1 MTSIRIRRHA
11 LLLAAVALSA
21 TLIGGCAGKNKT
33 VKGWRDDANNRWL
46 EMRSGMMLD
55 MAQQA
60 FDTGDLDRAEKE
72 LNQAL
77 ALDPGNDRLQTL
89 GGRIALERGRLE
101 KAFHHFEL
109 AIKKDTPEEKEL
121 KKGVKPTN
129 SDARYYQAVVLQR
142 WKRFD
147 DALQRYTE
155 AYEIKPD
162 QPNLL
167 MARCEMLVELD
178 RIDEAIELLNERL
191 GYFDQSAGVRAMLGH
206 IHMLRDDPEQAVSFF
221 TQASLL
227 DPENLKI
234 REELTRA
241 QFAAGQYREA
251 AKNVVKLR
259 QHPDLADRVDLRRLE
274 AQAYLKMGR
283 TLDARR
289 IYLDLTR
296 TPNVSVTDWITLGQ
310 MAWQDQD
317 PGGALSAA
325 TRAIKL
331 DPKRH
336 EAYILAGMVWQ
347 KRGNIDEALR
357 NFDRAADYAPDDAVP
372 LILRGIALQKDG
384 RAAAAAD
391 AYTQA
396 LQREPGDARAL
407 KLLKSVAVPT
417 P

>member
-1 MTSIRIRRHA
+1 MNSFRIRQHA
-11 LLLAAVALSA
+11 MLITAIALSA
-21 TLIGGCAGKNKT
+21 MLLGGCAGKNKT
-33 VKGWRDDANNRWL
+33 VKEWRGEANNRWL
-46 EMRSGMMLD
+46 AMRSGMMLD

-101 KAFHHFEL
+101 KAYHHFEL
-109 AIKKDTPEEKEL
+109 AIKVDTPEEDEL
-121 KKGVKPTN
+121 EDGVKPTN
-129 SDARYYQAVVLQR
+129 ADARYFQAVVLQR

-167 MARCEMLVELD
+167 MARCEMLVELE
-178 RIDEAIELLNERL
+178 RTDEAIDLLNEKL
-191 GYFDQSAGVRAMLGH
+191 GYFDQSAGIRAMLGH
-206 IHMLRDDPEQAVSFF
+206 IHMLQDRPDTAASYF
-221 TQASLL
+221 TQASML

-234 REELTRA
+234 QEELTRA

-259 QHPDLADRVDLRRLE
+259 QHPDLAQRVDLRRLE

-283 TLDARR
+283 TIDARR

-296 TPNVSVTDWITLGQ
+296 TPDVSATDWITLGQ
-310 MAWQDQD
+310 MAWKDQD

-347 KRGNIDEALR
+347 KRGNVDEALR
-357 NFDRAADYAPDDAVP
+357 NFDLAADHAPDNAVP

-384 RAAAAAD
+384 RTAAAAD

-396 LQREPGDARAL
+396 LQRQPGDTRAL